1 MAACCGGGAARVA
14 GSFLVVLVSGVLDVE
29 GTGGGDCNMSED
41 PSDTALSSL
50 SAVAVAVAVAVADT
64 VREAEGIH
72 TVGRKRKRVT

>member
-29 GTGGGDCNMSED
+29 GTGGGDCDMSED
-41 PSDTALSSL
+41 PSDTSLSSL
-50 SAVAVAVAVAVADT
+50 SAVAVAVADT
-64 VREAEGIH
+64 VGEVEGIY

>member
-29 GTGGGDCNMSED
+29 GTGGGDCDMSED
-41 PSDTALSSL
+41 PSDTSLSSL
-50 SAVAVAVAVAVADT
+50 SAVAVAVADT
-64 VREAEGIH
+64 VREVEGIN

>member
-14 GSFLVVLVSGVLDVE
+14 GSFLVVLVSDVLGVE

-41 PSDTALSSL
+41 PSDTSLSSL
-50 SAVAVAVAVAVADT
+50 SAVAVAVAVADT

-72 TVGRKRKRVT
+72 TVGQKRKRVT

>member
-14 GSFLVVLVSGVLDVE
+14 GSFLVVLVSGVLGVE

-50 SAVAVAVAVAVADT
+50 SAVAVADT
-64 VREAEGIH
+64 VREVESIH

>member
-14 GSFLVVLVSGVLDVE
+14 GSFLVGLVSGVLGVE

-41 PSDTALSSL
+41 PSDTALSLL
-50 SAVAVAVAVAVADT
+50 SAAAVAVAVADT
-64 VREAEGIH
+64 VREVESIH